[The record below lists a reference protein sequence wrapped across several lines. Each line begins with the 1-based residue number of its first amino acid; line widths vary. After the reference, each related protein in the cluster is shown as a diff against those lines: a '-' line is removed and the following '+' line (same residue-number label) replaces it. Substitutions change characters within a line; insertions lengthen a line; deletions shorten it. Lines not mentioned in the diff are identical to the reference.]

1 MKQKLDKEEKKIWND
16 FEKGKFKSVAN
27 VKSEM
32 EQSVRAAK
40 NYLRKD
46 ERINIRVSSTD
57 LDMIKRKAAEEAIPY
72 QTLITSVLHKF
83 IMGRLKVN

>member
-1 MKQKLDKEEKKIWND
+1 MKQKLDKEEKKTWDD

-32 EQSVRAAK
+32 EQATRAAK
-40 NYLRKD
+40 SYLRKD

-83 IMGRLKVN
+83 IMGRLKGA